1 MVSREELLAL
11 APVAID
17 IPGGGHNIHVQHPQA
32 FVDHLLDF
40 VTVTGALG
48 NVSRTRS
55 STPVHRA
62 APERAHRTPLPRTTV
77 PAPRSAP
84 PA

>member
-40 VTVTGALG
+40 VTLLALG
-48 NVSRTRS
+48 TVSMICS
-55 STPVHRA
+55 P
-62 APERAHRTPLPRTTV
+62 PLRGGGPR
-77 PAPRSAP
+77 
-84 PA
+84 